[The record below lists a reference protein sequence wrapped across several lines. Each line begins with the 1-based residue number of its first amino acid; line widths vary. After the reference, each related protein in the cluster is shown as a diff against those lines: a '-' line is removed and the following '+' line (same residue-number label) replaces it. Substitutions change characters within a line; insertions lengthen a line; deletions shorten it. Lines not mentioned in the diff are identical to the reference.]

1 MNWVVLSGCGMLILS
16 WCILVETAFAE
27 KQEWIEAL
35 ELGGGTL
42 ICIGGILL
50 KCILF

>member
-1 MNWVVLSGCGMLILS
+1 MWSIVICCGMLILS

-27 KQEWIEAL
+27 RQEWIEAL
-35 ELGGGTL
+35 ELSGGAL

>member
-1 MNWVVLSGCGMLILS
+1 MWSIVICCGMLILS
-16 WCILVETAFAE
+16 WCILVEYAFAE
-27 KQEWIEAL
+27 RQEWIEAL
-35 ELGGGTL
+35 ELGGSSL